1 MIQNRKQFFKIAVEV
16 LVLVLGF
23 FAAFLSV
30 KAVFPGCEVE
40 VSSKQNT
47 QIHVF
52 INQNDSIV
60 NKLHEDV
67 EHLSSLIEKMQ
78 TDTVII
84 EMRKPRVSE

>member
-1 MIQNRKQFFKIAVEV
+1 MIQNRKRFFKTTVVIFV
-16 LVLVLGF
+16 LVLVIF
-23 FAAFLSV
+23 SSFLFI
-30 KAVFPGCEVE
+30 KAVFHGRNYDA
-40 VSSKQNT
+40 SSVQDT

-60 NKLHEDV
+60 KKLQEDV

-84 EMRKPRVSE
+84 EMRKPNASE